1 MRILWES
8 LLFKQQNSKINVIF
22 IERVWIMFD
31 LIRNILALLS
41 TFTVISTVVAM
52 MFQLVVYSVNHGNL
66 SDKEKD
72 TAMIC
77 GVVIALVLVPFYYLP
92 A

>member
-1 MRILWES
+1 
-8 LLFKQQNSKINVIF
+8 
-22 IERVWIMFD
+22 MFD

-52 MFQLVVYSVNHGNL
+52 MFQLVAYGISQRNL

-72 TAMIC
+72 TSMVC
-77 GVVIALVLVPFYYLP
+77 GVIIALVLVPFYYLP